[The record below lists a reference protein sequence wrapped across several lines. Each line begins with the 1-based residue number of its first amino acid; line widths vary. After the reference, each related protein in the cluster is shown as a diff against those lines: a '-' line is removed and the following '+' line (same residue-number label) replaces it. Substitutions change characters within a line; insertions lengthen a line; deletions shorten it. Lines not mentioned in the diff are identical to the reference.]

1 MKKYT
6 RRKIPFQNK
15 HQKCIEIYL
24 HIRNCSDVY
33 RRQAINE
40 KRKKLCSKGQCCN
53 NVIFSQI

>member
-40 KRKKLCSKGQCCN
+40 KRKKIYVLRA
-53 NVIFSQI
+53 VL